1 MLIISRNA
9 QNIWGNYKVQQL
21 TVFPLPAAAVNS
33 MFPLP
38 AVSSMELPRNKS
50 ICKGIWSTTLT
61 HACITEYL
69 QEDTRFLSTTALL
82 ARLSKWRC

>member
-50 ICKGIWSTTLT
+50 ICKGI
-61 HACITEYL
+61 
-69 QEDTRFLSTTALL
+69 
-82 ARLSKWRC
+82 